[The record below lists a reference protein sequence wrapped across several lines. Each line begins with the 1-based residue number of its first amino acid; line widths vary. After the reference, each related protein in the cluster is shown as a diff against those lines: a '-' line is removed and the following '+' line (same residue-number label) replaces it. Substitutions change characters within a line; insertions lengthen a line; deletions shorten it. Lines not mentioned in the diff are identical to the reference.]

1 MAISDILSTSFL
13 FSIAIIIILIGG
25 VFAYVS
31 YRMGEQDHKLN
42 SMIGLV
48 STMAEE
54 SQFFRSKL
62 NMLQQK
68 LSTQD
73 LPVVDQV
80 QYASQMMVGGG
91 GRGREGR
98 EGREGQDELI
108 NVSDEEEGSEDLDD
122 DDSDD
127 ESDDDD
133 SEDLEDEDLE
143 DEDEDEDLEDLE
155 EEDEDE
161 DSEEERGEYIKKL
174 NLTLAND
181 ESPVKISYEEI
192 DEDINSFK
200 ETNNLVFDDVQDL
213 ADFEATLEETD
224 IQLLAEDTKEDDNFL
239 KNVSITG
246 LDNGILSLEEIGANK
261 NDYKKMSLNKLREVV
276 VSKGVTSDASKLK
289 KNEILKLL
297 GDE

>member
-1 MAISDILSTSFL
+1 MSISDIFSTSFL
-13 FSIAIIIILIGG
+13 FSIAIIIILVGCI
-25 VFAYVS
+25 FAYVS
-31 YRMGEQDHKLN
+31 YRMSEQDHKLN

-80 QYASQMMVGGG
+80 QYASQLSGFGGG
-91 GRGREGR
+91 SG
-98 EGREGQDELI
+98 GQEELI
-108 NVSDEEEGSEDLDD
+108 NVSDEEDD
-122 DDSDD
+122 SDEDDSDD
-127 ESDDDD
+127 ESDDD
-133 SEDLEDEDLE
+133 SEDLDDEDEDLE
-143 DEDEDEDLEDLE
+143 DEDDDLED
-155 EEDEDE
+155 DE

-213 ADFEATLEETD
+213 ADFESTLEETD

>member
-25 VFAYVS
+25 IFAYVS

-80 QYASQMMVGGG
+80 QYASQMSGFGG
-91 GRGREGR
+91 
-98 EGREGQDELI
+98 GREGQEELI
-108 NVSDEEEGSEDLDD
+108 NVSDEE

-127 ESDDDD
+127 DSEDLEDDDE

-143 DEDEDEDLEDLE
+143 DEDEDEED
-155 EEDEDE
+155 
-161 DSEEERGEYIKKL
+161 DSEEERGEYIKRL
-174 NLTLAND
+174 NLTLAID
-181 ESPVKISYEEI
+181 ESPVKIAYEEI
-192 DEDINSFK
+192 DEDNNSFK
-200 ETNNLVFDDVQDL
+200 ETNNLTFDDVQDL

-276 VSKGVTSDASKLK
+276 VSKGVTLDASKLK

>member
-25 VFAYVS
+25 IFAYVS

-91 GRGREGR
+91 GRGREGQ
-98 EGREGQDELI
+98 EELI
-108 NVSDEEEGSEDLDD
+108 NVSDEEDD
-122 DDSDD
+122 SDEDDSDD
-127 ESDDDD
+127 ESDDD
-133 SEDLEDEDLE
+133 SEDLEDED
-143 DEDEDEDLEDLE
+143 EDLEDDDLE
-155 EEDEDE
+155 DDE

>member
-13 FSIAIIIILIGG
+13 FSIAIISILIGG
-25 VFAYVS
+25 IFAYVS

-80 QYASQMMVGGG
+80 QYASQLSGFGG
-91 GRGREGR
+91 
-98 EGREGQDELI
+98 GREGQEELI
-108 NVSDEEEGSEDLDD
+108 NVSDEE
-122 DDSDD
+122 DDS
-127 ESDDDD
+127 DDD
-133 SEDLEDEDLE
+133 SEDLEDDSDDESEDLE
-143 DEDEDEDLEDLE
+143 DEDEDEDLEDE
-155 EEDEDE
+155 EEDLEDE
-161 DSEEERGEYIKKL
+161 DSEEDRGEYIKRL
-174 NLTLAND
+174 NLTLAID
-181 ESPVKISYEEI
+181 EPPVKIAYEEI

-276 VSKGVTSDASKLK
+276 VSKGVTLDASKLK

>member
-68 LSTQD
+68 LSTKD

-80 QYASQMMVGGG
+80 QYASQMMVGG
-91 GRGREGR
+91 
-98 EGREGQDELI
+98 QDELI
-108 NVSDEEEGSEDLDD
+108 NVSDDEE

-127 ESDDDD
+127 DESDE

-143 DEDEDEDLEDLE
+143 DEDLEDEDLEDDESEDLE
-155 EEDEDE
+155 EG
-161 DSEEERGEYIKKL
+161 RGEHIKRL
-174 NLTLAND
+174 NLTSAID

-192 DEDINSFK
+192 DEDNTSFK
-200 ETNNLVFDDVQDL
+200 ETNNLVFDDI
-213 ADFEATLEETD
+213 ADFEATLEEAD
-224 IQLLAEDTKEDDNFL
+224 IQLLAEDTKDDDNFL

-246 LDNGILSLEEIGANK
+246 LDNGILSLEEIVSNK

-276 VSKGVTSDASKLK
+276 VSKGFTSDASHLK
-289 KNEILKLL
+289 KNQILKLL

>member
-80 QYASQMMVGGG
+80 QYASQMMVGG
-91 GRGREGR
+91 
-98 EGREGQDELI
+98 QDELI
-108 NVSDEEEGSEDLDD
+108 NVSDEEGSD

-127 ESDDDD
+127 ESED
-133 SEDLEDEDLE
+133 EDLEDEDLE
-143 DEDEDEDLEDLE
+143 DEDLEDEDLEDEDL
-155 EEDEDE
+155 EDEDLDEDLDE
-161 DSEEERGEYIKKL
+161 DSEEDRGEYIKRL
-174 NLTLAND
+174 NLTLAID
-181 ESPVKISYEEI
+181 ESPVKIAYEEI
-192 DEDINSFK
+192 DEDNNSFK

-213 ADFEATLEETD
+213 TDFESTLEETD
-224 IQLLAEDTKEDDNFL
+224 IQLLAEDTKDDDNFL

-297 GDE
+297 GD

>member
-25 VFAYVS
+25 IFAYVS

-98 EGREGQDELI
+98 EGQDELI
-108 NVSDEEEGSEDLDD
+108 NVSDEDECSDE

-127 ESDDDD
+127 ESDDD
-133 SEDLEDEDLE
+133 SEDLEDED
-143 DEDEDEDLEDLE
+143 EDLEDDDLE
-155 EEDEDE
+155 DDE

>member
-25 VFAYVS
+25 IFAYVS

-91 GRGREGR
+91 GRGREG
-98 EGREGQDELI
+98 QDELI
-108 NVSDEEEGSEDLDD
+108 NVSDEEEGSDD

-127 ESDDDD
+127 ESDDD
-133 SEDLEDEDLE
+133 SEDLDDDDEDLE
-143 DEDEDEDLEDLE
+143 DEDDDLED
-155 EEDEDE
+155 DE

>member
-68 LSTQD
+68 LSTKD

-80 QYASQMMVGGG
+80 QYASQMMVGG
-91 GRGREGR
+91 
-98 EGREGQDELI
+98 QDELI
-108 NVSDEEEGSEDLDD
+108 NVSDDEE

-127 ESDDDD
+127 DESDESDDLEEEDLED
-133 SEDLEDEDLE
+133 EEEDLEDEDLE
-143 DEDEDEDLEDLE
+143 DDESDDLEDKDLEDDDLEDKDLE
-155 EEDEDE
+155 EG
-161 DSEEERGEYIKKL
+161 RGEHIKRL
-174 NLTLAND
+174 NLTSAID

-192 DEDINSFK
+192 DEDNNSFK
-200 ETNNLVFDDVQDL
+200 ETNNLVFDDI
-213 ADFEATLEETD
+213 ADFEATLEEAD
-224 IQLLAEDTKEDDNFL
+224 IQLLAEDTKDDDNFL

-246 LDNGILSLEEIGANK
+246 LDNGILSLEEIVSNK